1 MGTRILLVDDHA
13 LMREGLRAILVAN
26 PDVEIAGESSNGREA
41 LEMAMQIHPD
51 IVVMDVGMPELNG
64 FEATRQMKT
73 VAPDAKVIALS
84 THSDK
89 RYVLAML
96 EAGARGYVVKSAA
109 GDELLRAIDTV
120 KRNQIYLSPTVAG
133 VVVESYLGREY
144 PDEGIGAAL
153 LGSREREVLQL
164 LAEGKSSPEIAGVMH
179 ISVSTVETH
188 RRNIMRKLDIHS
200 VAELTK
206 FAVREGLTQL

>member
-1 MGTRILLVDDHA
+1 MATRILLVDDHA
-13 LMREGLRAILVAN
+13 LVREGLRALLTSNAETQVI
-26 PDVEIAGESSNGREA
+26 GEASTGREA
-41 LEMAMQIHPD
+41 LELARNLDPD
-51 IVVMDVGMPELNG
+51 VILMDVGMPDLNG
-64 FEATRQMKT
+64 FEATRQMKST
-73 VAPDAKVIALS
+73 APGARVIALS

-96 EAGARGYVVKSAA
+96 EAGARGYIVKSAA
-109 GDELLRAIDTV
+109 GEELVRAIETV
-120 KRNQIYLSPTVAG
+120 NRNQIYLSPAIAG
-133 VVVESYLGREY
+133 VVVDSYLGREY
-144 PDEGIGAAL
+144 PEEGIGAAL

-164 LAEGKSSPEIAGVMH
+164 LAEGKSSPEIAAVMH

-188 RRNIMRKLDIHS
+188 RRNIMRKLDLHS

>member
-1 MGTRILLVDDHA
+1 MATRILLVDDHA
-13 LMREGLRAILVAN
+13 LVREGLRALLTSNAETQVI
-26 PDVEIAGESSNGREA
+26 GEASTGREA
-41 LEMAMQIHPD
+41 LELARNLDPD
-51 IVVMDVGMPELNG
+51 VILMDVGMPDLNG
-64 FEATRQMKT
+64 FEATRQMKST
-73 VAPDAKVIALS
+73 APGARVIALS

-96 EAGARGYVVKSAA
+96 EAGARGYIVKSAA
-109 GDELLRAIDTV
+109 GEELVRAIETV
-120 KRNQIYLSPTVAG
+120 NRNQIYLSPAIAG
-133 VVVESYLGREY
+133 VVVDSYLGREY
-144 PDEGIGAAL
+144 PEEGIGAAL

-200 VAELTK
+200 VAGLTK
-206 FAVREGLTQL
+206 FAIREGLTQL

>member
-1 MGTRILLVDDHA
+1 MRTRILLVDDHA
-13 LMREGLRAILVAN
+13 LMREGLRAILASD
-26 PDVEIAGESSNGREA
+26 PDLEVVGEASDGREA
-41 LEMAMQIHPD
+41 LDMVTRLQPD
-51 IVVMDVGMPELNG
+51 IVVMDIGMPHLNG
-64 FEATRQMKT
+64 FEATRQIGT
-73 VAPDAKVIALS
+73 FASAARVIALS
-84 THSDK
+84 THNDK

-96 EAGARGYVVKSAA
+96 EAGARGYVVKSSV
-109 GDELLRAIDTV
+109 GDELRRAIQTV
-120 KRNQIYLSPTVAG
+120 QRNQIYLSPEIAG

-206 FAVREGLTQL
+206 FAIREGLTQL

>member
-1 MGTRILLVDDHA
+1 MATRILLVDDHA
-13 LMREGLRAILVAN
+13 LVREGLRALLTSNAETEVI
-26 PDVEIAGESSNGREA
+26 GEASTGREA
-41 LEMAMQIHPD
+41 LELARNLDPD
-51 IVVMDVGMPELNG
+51 VILMDVGMPDLNG
-64 FEATRQMKT
+64 FEATRQMKST
-73 VAPDAKVIALS
+73 APGARVIALS

-96 EAGARGYVVKSAA
+96 EAGARGYIVKSAA
-109 GDELLRAIDTV
+109 GEELVRAIETV
-120 KRNQIYLSPTVAG
+120 NRNQIYLSPAIAG
-133 VVVESYLGREY
+133 VVVDSYLGREY
-144 PDEGIGAAL
+144 PEEGIGAAL

-164 LAEGKSSPEIAGVMH
+164 LAEGKSSPEIAAVMH

-188 RRNIMRKLDIHS
+188 RRNIMRKLDLHS

>member
-1 MGTRILLVDDHA
+1 MATRILLVDDHT
-13 LMREGLRAILVAN
+13 LMREGLRAILDAN
-26 PDVEIAGESSNGREA
+26 SEIEVTGESSDGREA
-41 LEMAMQIHPD
+41 LEIAGRIQPD

-64 FEATRQMKT
+64 FEATRQMKS
-73 VAPDAKVIALS
+73 VAPAARVIALS

-109 GDELLRAIDTV
+109 GDELIRAIETV
-120 KRNQIYLSPTVAG
+120 RRNQIYLSPTIAG

-144 PDEGIGAAL
+144 PGEGIGAAL

-164 LAEGKSSPEIAGVMH
+164 LAEGKSSPEIAAVMH

-206 FAVREGLTQL
+206 FAVREGLTEL

>member
-1 MGTRILLVDDHA
+1 MVTRILLVDDHA
-13 LMREGLRAILVAN
+13 LMREGLRAILQADPEFEV
-26 PDVEIAGESSNGREA
+26 VGEASDGRQA
-41 LEMAMQIHPD
+41 LEMVTRLQPD
-51 IVVMDVGMPELNG
+51 VVIMDIGMPHLNG
-64 FEATRQMKT
+64 FEATRQIGT
-73 VAPDAKVIALS
+73 FAASARVIALS
-84 THSDK
+84 THNDK

-96 EAGARGYVVKSAA
+96 ESGARGYVVKSSVS
-109 GDELLRAIDTV
+109 DELRRAIQTV
-120 KRNQIYLSPTVAG
+120 QRNQIYLSPEIAG

-164 LAEGKSSPEIAGVMH
+164 LAEGKSSPEIASVMH

-200 VAELTK
+200 VAGLTK
-206 FAVREGLTQL
+206 FAIREGLTEL

>member
-1 MGTRILLVDDHA
+1 MATRILLVDDHA
-13 LMREGLRAILVAN
+13 LVREGLRALLTSNAETEVI
-26 PDVEIAGESSNGREA
+26 GEASTGREA
-41 LEMAMQIHPD
+41 LELARNLDPD
-51 IVVMDVGMPELNG
+51 VVLMDVGMPDLNG
-64 FEATRQMKT
+64 FEATRQMKST
-73 VAPDAKVIALS
+73 APGARVIALS

-96 EAGARGYVVKSAA
+96 EAGARGYIVKSAA
-109 GDELLRAIDTV
+109 GEELVRAIETV
-120 KRNQIYLSPTVAG
+120 NRNQIYLSPAIAG
-133 VVVESYLGREY
+133 VVVDSYLGREY
-144 PDEGIGAAL
+144 PEEGIGAAL

-164 LAEGKSSPEIAGVMH
+164 LAEGKSSPEIAAVMH

-188 RRNIMRKLDIHS
+188 RRNIMRKLDLHS

>member
-1 MGTRILLVDDHA
+1 
-13 LMREGLRAILVAN
+13 
-26 PDVEIAGESSNGREA
+26 
-41 LEMAMQIHPD
+41 
-51 IVVMDVGMPELNG
+51 
-64 FEATRQMKT
+64 
-73 VAPDAKVIALS
+73 
-84 THSDK
+84 
-89 RYVLAML
+89 ML

-109 GDELLRAIDTV
+109 GDELMRAIHTV
-120 KRNQIYLSPTVAG
+120 QRNQIYLSPEVAG
-133 VVVESYLGREY
+133 VVVDSYLGREY
-144 PDEGIGAAL
+144 PEEGIGAAL

-164 LAEGKSSPEIAGVMH
+164 LAEGKSSPEIAAVMH

>member
-13 LMREGLRAILVAN
+13 LMREGLRAILTSD
-26 PDVEIAGESSNGREA
+26 PDVEVVGEASDGREA
-41 LEMAMQIHPD
+41 LEMVSRLQPD
-51 IVVMDVGMPELNG
+51 IVVMDIGMPHLNG
-64 FEATRQMKT
+64 FEATRQIGT
-73 VAPDAKVIALS
+73 FSSATRVIALS
-84 THSDK
+84 THNDK

-96 EAGARGYVVKSAA
+96 EAGARGYVVKSSV
-109 GDELLRAIDTV
+109 GDELRRAIQTV
-120 KRNQIYLSPTVAG
+120 QRNQIFLSPEVAG
-133 VVVESYLGREY
+133 VVVESYLGRDY
-144 PDEGIGAAL
+144 PEEGIGAAL

-164 LAEGKSSPEIAGVMH
+164 LAEGKSSPEIAAVMH

-206 FAVREGLTQL
+206 FAIREGLTQL

>member
-1 MGTRILLVDDHA
+1 MATRILLVDDHA
-13 LMREGLRAILVAN
+13 LVREGLRALLTSDAETEVI
-26 PDVEIAGESSNGREA
+26 GEASTGREA
-41 LEMAMQIHPD
+41 LELARNLDPD
-51 IVVMDVGMPELNG
+51 VILMDVGMPDLNG
-64 FEATRQMKT
+64 FEATRQMKST
-73 VAPDAKVIALS
+73 APGARVIALS

-96 EAGARGYVVKSAA
+96 EAGARGYIVKSAA
-109 GDELLRAIDTV
+109 GEELVRAIETV
-120 KRNQIYLSPTVAG
+120 NRNQIYLSPAIAG
-133 VVVESYLGREY
+133 VVVDSYLGREY
-144 PDEGIGAAL
+144 PEEGIGAAL

-164 LAEGKSSPEIAGVMH
+164 LAEGKSSPEIAAVMH

-188 RRNIMRKLDIHS
+188 RRNIMRKLDLHS